1 MKLLNKYLMNGKKI
15 KEFPKSVIINPT
27 SPECSQ
33 PSLSKIFLVSM
44 GFLKYPLKTVSPL
57 KQISPL
63 GSEFPVIGF
72 LSVEKYPNSGK
83 STNFNSVVF

>member
-1 MKLLNKYLMNGKKI
+1 
-15 KEFPKSVIINPT
+15 
-27 SPECSQ
+27 
-33 PSLSKIFLVSM
+33 M